1 MIEAEAV
8 GMVLL
13 ALSTILGVF
22 ISVAKPLLR
31 LDQTITR
38 LELTL
43 SQMEKQAESM
53 NSAISTHEHRLDVAE
68 DRLTDHDYRIRR
80 IEEHGQT

>member
-31 LDQTITR
+31 LDQTITK

-43 SQMEKQAESM
+43 NQMEKHSESM
-53 NSAISTHEHRLDVAE
+53 DAILSTHEHRLDVAE

>member
-13 ALSTILGVF
+13 ALSTILGVI

-31 LDQTITR
+31 LDQTITK

-43 SQMEKQAESM
+43 NQMEKHSEALDA
-53 NSAISTHEHRLDVAE
+53 AISTHEHRLDVAE

-80 IEEHGQT
+80 IEENGQT